1 MITSGGRM
9 RRLFIVLAAVFM
21 AAGSAQAQ
29 VFVSGAA
36 FGDVKR
42 FSGDPSNSTLNGT
55 AFGGGARVG
64 MLVTPRWSIEVGV
77 DVGASTTKTMSRSIG
92 RLTQPISAD
101 LAALGLTSSFP
112 IGIILPPVFSFQ
124 SHTTNRL
131 IATSVMLGFRP
142 ATTGRIH
149 PEFLGG
155 LTFVHFTLTFDT
167 SGPTPLASGVV
178 WSGSTTSLS
187 QVSYIISP
195 APVVRP
201 QKAVDNVPAAAVGF
215 NLALDLTRHLA
226 LVPEVRAHAFS
237 LNGGGPSAFGAPPAL
252 ALRRAFSLDAF
263 SD

>member
-1 MITSGGRM
+1 M

-112 IGIILPPVFSFQ
+112 IGILPPVFSFQ

-142 ATTGRIH
+142 ATTGRVH

-155 LTFVHFTLTFDT
+155 LTFVHFTRTFDT

-237 LNGGGPSAFGAPPAL
+237 LNGGGPSAFVLRPGL
-252 ALRRAFSLDAF
+252 AVRWTF
-263 SD
+263 